1 MIYWL
6 FSLYADAQQLN
17 SLHQNILTLTPKIEK
32 TLSTVRDVKDV
43 APNVTNTLDDVSRI
57 GQDTGNANVRLGQI
71 EEWIDDLTDE
81 VAHADNSVI
90 QVTAE
95 VDTIREEQYS
105 RLRTAL
111 AHRVHKNKRF
121 AAMDRNLHDILRS
134 CGIAPPIE
142 DAECW

>member
-1 MIYWL
+1 M
-6 FSLYADAQQLN
+6 
-17 SLHQNILTLTPKIEK
+17 
-32 TLSTVRDVKDV
+32 KDV

-81 VAHADNSVI
+81 VTHANNSFV

-95 VDTIREEQYS
+95 VDTIWEEQYS

-142 DAECW
+142 DAERW